1 MGQRGLGEVHGHVFD
16 GAHVERNVLA
26 RRTIAAR
33 GGAHERTVLIGDGHA
48 EAVDLELTGVGN
60 APRAERLLRT
70 DEPLVELLEIHGV
83 VHGIHARHM
92 RDRRE
97 LLRHVAAHALGVG
110 VGGDELGMGRLD
122 LLKLGQQ
129 LVESSVRDLGRIE
142 GVVAIGVVIEQVA
155 QLGRAR
161 CSLSADV
168 LRGLGS
174 RRSAIR
180 LNTAIRRHIAK
191 QALLLRHVGLPDSQ
205 ISTTTEYHRARML
218 SLLRIPITE

>member
-1 MGQRGLGEVHGHVFD
+1 MGQRSLGEVHGHISY
-16 GAHVERNVLA
+16 GAHIERNILA

-33 GGAHERTVLIGDGHA
+33 SGAYEGTVLVGDGHA
-48 EAVDLELTGVGN
+48 EAVDLEFAGVDHT
-60 APRAERLLRT
+60 PRTERLLRT
-70 DEPLVELLEIHGV
+70 GEPFVKLLEVHGI
-83 VHGIHARHM
+83 VHGIHTRHM
-92 RDRRE
+92 RDRSE
-97 LLRHVAAHALGVG
+97 LLGHVATHTLGVG

-122 LLKLGQQ
+122 LLKLDQQ
-129 LVESSVRDLGRIE
+129 LVEGGVCDLGCIE

-161 CSLSADV
+161 CGLSADA

-180 LNTAIRRHIAK
+180 PRAAIRRHIAK